1 MLNKKPIIFGVDD
14 INLAT
19 LRLQIDTVIKL
30 RRSGK
35 LSKSDYDNLN
45 GVLHLLDCIMEQSG
59 IDITDSDKLFINN
72 HFSVQH
78 IGDK

>member
-1 MLNKKPIIFGVDD
+1 MLNKKPINFGVDD

-30 RRSGK
+30 RKSGK
-35 LSKSDYDNLN
+35 LSKSDNDNLN
-45 GVLHLLDCIMEQSG
+45 GVLHLLDCVMSQG
-59 IDITDSDKLFINN
+59 IDITDSDKLFINH

-78 IGDK
+78 IGDE